1 MADINNRDHI
11 RYPFSAGKWV
21 KIVKKEK
28 NLNDFKMFQLID
40 ISQSGISFKSHDAKE
55 FKRGEEFY
63 ILEIGDRVLDEPIVV
78 KVKYLQPLDQF
89 GVDIKV
95 GAEFITKI

>member
-1 MADINNRDHI
+1 MADINNRDHV
-11 RYPFSAGKWV
+11 RYQFSQGKWV
-21 KIVKKEK
+21 KVVKKDK
-28 NLNDFKMFQLID
+28 NLSDFKMFQLID
-40 ISQSGISFKSHDAKE
+40 ISQSGISFKSHDKKE

-63 ILEIGDRVLDEPIVV
+63 ILEIGDRILDEPIIV

-95 GAEFITKI
+95 GAEFLSKI